1 MELSRG
7 PTVSVPPASAAIQ
20 KFQQTEIPVGIRGSP
35 DGASIRS
42 ESPLPPN
49 EQQEIQDNISKNQS
63 TNVGRLCNLILLNGA
78 ICSSNN

>member
-20 KFQQTEIPVGIRGSP
+20 KFQQEIPVGIRGSP

-49 EQQEIQDNISKNQS
+49 EQQEIQDNISKKMGHS
-63 TNVGRLCNLILLNGA
+63 GPVCILILLVSALSGHLR
-78 ICSSNN
+78 